1 MPRKKRKLKRREVGP
16 DLKYNSI
23 LVQKLINRV
32 LRDGKKSI
40 ATEIVYG
47 ALDYLA
53 QKTNEEPLSAFEKA
67 LNNIKPPI
75 EVRSRRVGGATYQ
88 VPVDVRPERQISLA
102 LRWLVTFSR
111 LKKGQSMRE
120 KLGSELVDAYNNTGS
135 CVKKRID
142 TVKMAEANKAFAHY
156 KW

>member
-23 LVQKLINRV
+23 LVQKLVNRV
-32 LRDGKKSI
+32 LKDGKKTI
-40 ATEIVYG
+40 AADIVYG
-47 ALDYLA
+47 AFDYLA
-53 QKTNEEPLSAFEKA
+53 QKTNENALSAFEKA

-102 LRWLVTFSR
+102 LRWLVTLSR
-111 LKKGQSMRE
+111 LKKGQSMKE
-120 KLGSELVDAYNNTGS
+120 KLGGELFDAYNNTGN

>member
-32 LRDGKKSI
+32 LKDGKKTI
-40 ATEIVYG
+40 AADIVYG

-53 QKTNEEPLSAFEKA
+53 QKTNENALSAFEKA

-102 LRWLVTFSR
+102 LRWLVTLSR
-111 LKKGQSMRE
+111 LKKGQSMKE
-120 KLGSELVDAYNNTGS
+120 KLGSELFDAYNNTGN

>member
-16 DLKYNSI
+16 DLKYNNI

-40 ATEIVYG
+40 ATDIVYG

-53 QKTNEEPLSAFEKA
+53 QKTNEDPISAFEKA

-88 VPVDVRPERQISLA
+88 VPVDVRPERQISLT

-111 LKKGQSMRE
+111 LKKGQSMIER
-120 KLGSELVDAYNNTGS
+120 LGSELVDAYNNTGA

>member
-16 DLKYNSI
+16 DLKYNSVI
-23 LVQKLINRV
+23 VQKLINRV
-32 LRDGKKSI
+32 MKDGKKTV
-40 ATEIVYG
+40 AMKIVYG

-53 QKTNEEPLSAFEKA
+53 EKTKEPALVAFEKA
-67 LNNIKPPI
+67 LNNIKPPV

-102 LRWLVTFSR
+102 IRWLVTLSQE
-111 LKKGQSMRE
+111 KKGKPMVE
-120 KLGSELVDAYNNTGS
+120 KLGSELVDAYNNVGS
-135 CVKKRID
+135 CVKKKID

>member
-16 DLKYNSI
+16 DLKYNSYI
-23 LVQKLINRV
+23 VQKLINRV
-32 LRDGKKSI
+32 MLDGKKSI
-40 ATEIVYG
+40 AMKIVYE
-47 ALDYLA
+47 ALDILA
-53 QKTNEEPLSAFEKA
+53 EKTGENALVAFEKA

-88 VPVDVRPERQISLA
+88 VPVDVRPERQLSLA
-102 LRWLVTFSR
+102 LRWLVTLSR
-111 LKKGQSMRE
+111 LKKGMAMKD
-120 KLGSELVDAYNNTGS
+120 KLASELIDAYNNTGN